1 MSTYVYGI
9 TARSHP
15 ALPEGM
21 TGVGEPP
28 LPVRVLTAGELAAV
42 VSDAPEGLRPK
53 RRDLLAHQNV
63 LAEAG
68 AGGCVLPMRFGSVA
82 PDDDSV
88 TQVLGER
95 AQHYQERLRELDGK
109 VEYNVKA
116 THVEEAVLHRVMAE
130 NAELRSLAEANRTSG
145 GGSYDDKIRLGEM
158 VAAAVKDK
166 EVEDS
171 AEVRSA
177 LESAGSA
184 LSVGPESTG
193 WLVNLSFLVARDT
206 AEEFLAAVEQVR
218 TSHPH
223 LDLRLNGPLPPYSF
237 VEPGPAEPAG
247 STAGADA
254 GAQ

>member
-21 TGVGEPP
+21 SGVGEPP

-63 LAEAG
+63 LAETGAAG
-68 AGGCVLPMRFGSVA
+68 CILPMRFGSVA

-130 NAELRSLAEANRTSG
+130 NAEVRSLAEANRTSG

-158 VAAAVKDK
+158 VAAAVKAK
-166 EVEDS
+166 EVEDA
-171 AEVRSA
+171 AEVRGA
-177 LESAGSA
+177 LEAAGTA

-223 LDLRLNGPLPPYSF
+223 LDVRINGPLPPYSF
-237 VEPGPAEPAG
+237 VEPGPAEPAD